1 MFSGAEVVIEESE
14 DEDDEDE
21 SLPEDE
27 EQQLILP
34 GPSNE
39 GSGEEKDES
48 REALDEK
55 ENLTSDVKDQ
65 EGGGTP
71 WIAIAAHSKTST
83 KYLGG

>member
-39 GSGEEKDES
+39 GSGEEKDKS
-48 REALDEK
+48 REELDEG
-55 ENLTSDVKDQ
+55 ENLTSDVKVQ

-71 WIAIAAHSKTST
+71 WIGAAISAHS
-83 KYLGG
+83 

>member
-34 GPSNE
+34 GPSNG
-39 GSGEEKDES
+39 GSGGETDKS
-48 REALDEK
+48 REELDEG

-71 WIAIAAHSKTST
+71 WIGAAISAHS
-83 KYLGG
+83 